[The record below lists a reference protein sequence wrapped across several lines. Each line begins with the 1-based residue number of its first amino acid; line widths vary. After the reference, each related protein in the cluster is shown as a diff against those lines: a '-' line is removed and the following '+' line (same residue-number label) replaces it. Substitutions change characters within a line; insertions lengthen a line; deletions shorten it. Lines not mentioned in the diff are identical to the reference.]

1 MKKVFFCVLF
11 VSLMV
16 NAIYGDDSKSDL
28 NLDLNLIDN
37 FYIYDGS
44 LDYIPMRQI
53 TENYSSFYSIF
64 NDLYFD
70 SFSFND
76 NAFHDSL
83 VLLPNMFVTYFYN
96 ESKLIIFEQ
105 SDNVEINNR
114 YEDESIYFVKE
125 SER

>member
-1 MKKVFFCVLF
+1 
-11 VSLMV
+11 MV

-83 VLLPNMFVTYFYN
+83 VLLPNILVTYLFFTPFTPT
-96 ESKLIIFEQ
+96 STCSFI
-105 SDNVEINNR
+105 INN
-114 YEDESIYFVKE
+114 
-125 SER
+125 